1 MCLVVHTCCTSCC
14 PEHFSSFLLQRSF
27 NKKKMIIS
35 NHLRWALSI
44 WRRDKCAQSLRPGCE
59 ICPAFAHALRRILN
73 YAEQEHQY
81 LWYEP
86 PHDVRRHVL
95 DISRSFFFFLFLVY
109 GCICFRRVIETPRDR
124 KSVAFLE
131 QNFVLAEKRVNEFC
145 FLFFFFGFVKFHY
158 AVELKL
164 SFSSLLLQDDEGGWH
179 YSHLYA
185 PRLRVT
191 YILDLWFINSI
202 KCISCSG
209 LFEDSNSWKCIATQP
224 RASLLFSWSL
234 LRCLRLFW
242 QQLLPRVRKKRS
254 DLFSPW

>member
-1 MCLVVHTCCTSCC
+1 
-14 PEHFSSFLLQRSF
+14 
-27 NKKKMIIS
+27 MIIS
-35 NHLRWALSI
+35 NHFRWALSI
-44 WRRDKCAQSLRPGCE
+44 WRRHKCAQSLRPGCE

-73 YAEQEHQY
+73 HAEQEHQY

-95 DISRSFFFFLFLVY
+95 DVSRS
-109 GCICFRRVIETPRDR
+109 
-124 KSVAFLE
+124 
-131 QNFVLAEKRVNEFC
+131 VNEFC
-145 FLFFFFGFVKFHY
+145 FVLFFFGFVKFHY

>member
-1 MCLVVHTCCTSCC
+1 MKERQMRTIIASGMWNLSCICSRFATDIKLCGARTPIFMIWTTSWC
-14 PEHFSSFLLQRSF
+14 SASFAGYQQ
-27 NKKKMIIS
+27 K
-35 NHLRWALSI
+35 
-44 WRRDKCAQSLRPGCE
+44 
-59 ICPAFAHALRRILN
+59 
-73 YAEQEHQY
+73 
-81 LWYEP
+81 
-86 PHDVRRHVL
+86 
-95 DISRSFFFFLFLVY
+95 FFFFLFLVY

>member
-1 MCLVVHTCCTSCC
+1 MKERQMRT
-14 PEHFSSFLLQRSF
+14 
-27 NKKKMIIS
+27 IIAFGMW
-35 NHLRWALSI
+35 NLS
-44 WRRDKCAQSLRPGCE
+44 
-59 ICPAFAHALRRILN
+59 
-73 YAEQEHQY
+73 
-81 LWYEP
+81 
-86 PHDVRRHVL
+86 
-95 DISRSFFFFLFLVY
+95 
-109 GCICFRRVIETPRDR
+109 CICSRFATDIKSCGARTPIFMIWTTSWCSASCAGYQQ
-124 KSVAFLE
+124 KC
-131 QNFVLAEKRVNEFC
+131 KRVLFC
-145 FLFFFFGFVKFHY
+145 FVFFGFVKFHY
-158 AVELKL
+158 AIELKL

-242 QQLLPRVRKKRS
+242 QQLLPQVRKKRS